1 MPAITFWSV
10 MTVLIRPVL
19 PANSP
24 ARSSVLTSS
33 ASGPSARGCGVP
45 ATSTPADDDNAVA
58 GVSEAERRGHRKL
71 VRFQARRAI
80 GPIRPTSAA
89 WDRDFDPAGKRI
101 AVVGTDAAAAH
112 YISRLSE
119 SAASVTVFTQ
129 APRRVVTGVP
139 LWTTRAKRWLRR
151 RTGAEHPAV
160 AWATAAIDAL
170 TSSGI
175 RTSDGVEHPVD
186 AIIYGTGFAIAD
198 QVGDQTLVGAG
209 GVTIR
214 QAWDDGM
221 EPYLGVAVHGFPN
234 YFFITGPLTP
244 ARAVAIV
251 RQIAAALDAA
261 HANGVTHRDVKPE
274 NILVTAS
281 DFAYLVDFGIARAAS
296 DPGLTQTGTAV
307 GTYNYMAP
315 ERFTGDEVTYR
326 ADIYALACVLGECLT
341 GAPPYRADSVER
353 LIAAHLMDPAPQP
366 SQLRPG
372 RVPPALDQ
380 VIAKGM
386 AKNPAE
392 RFMSAGDLAIAA
404 HDALTTSEQHQAT
417 TILRRGDNATL
428 LATPADTGLSQ
439 SESGIAG
446 AGTGPPTPGAARW
459 SPGDSATVAGPL
471 AADSRGG
478 NWPSQTGHSPAVPNA
493 LQASLGH
500 AVPPA
505 GNKRKVWAVVG
516 AAAIVLVA
524 IVAAAGYLVL
534 RPSWSPTQAS
544 GQTVLPFTGIDFR
557 LSPSGVAVDSAGN
570 VYVTSEGMYGRVVK
584 LATGSTGTTVLPFN
598 GLYQPQGLAVDG
610 AGTVYVTDFNNRVVT
625 LAAGSNNQTVL
636 PFDGLNYPEGLA
648 VDTQGAVYVADRGN
662 NRVVKLA
669 AGSKTQTVLPF
680 TGLNDPDGVAVDNSG
695 NVYVTDTDNNR
706 VVKLEAESN
715 NQVVLPFTD
724 ITAPWGIAV
733 DEAGTVYVTEHNTNQ
748 VVKLLAGSTT
758 STVLPFTGLNTPL
771 AVAVDSDRTVYVA
784 DRGNDRV
791 VKLTS

>member
-1 MPAITFWSV
+1 MP
-10 MTVLIRPVL
+10 
-19 PANSP
+19 
-24 ARSSVLTSS
+24 
-33 ASGPSARGCGVP
+33 
-45 ATSTPADDDNAVA
+45 
-58 GVSEAERRGHRKL
+58 HR
-71 VRFQARRAI
+71 I
-80 GPIRPTSAA
+80 G
-89 WDRDFDPAGKRI
+89 
-101 AVVGTDAAAAH
+101 
-112 YISRLSE
+112 
-119 SAASVTVFTQ
+119 
-129 APRRVVTGVP
+129 
-139 LWTTRAKRWLRR
+139 
-151 RTGAEHPAV
+151 
-160 AWATAAIDAL
+160 
-170 TSSGI
+170 
-175 RTSDGVEHPVD
+175 
-186 AIIYGTGFAIAD
+186 
-198 QVGDQTLVGAG
+198 
-209 GVTIR
+209 
-214 QAWDDGM
+214 
-221 EPYLGVAVHGFPN
+221 
-234 YFFITGPLTP
+234 
-244 ARAVAIV
+244 
-251 RQIAAALDAA
+251 
-261 HANGVTHRDVKPE
+261 
-274 NILVTAS
+274 
-281 DFAYLVDFGIARAAS
+281 
-296 DPGLTQTGTAV
+296 
-307 GTYNYMAP
+307 
-315 ERFTGDEVTYR
+315 
-326 ADIYALACVLGECLT
+326 
-341 GAPPYRADSVER
+341 RADSVER

-459 SPGDSATVAGPL
+459 SPRDSATVAGPL